1 MKELVVVSGK
11 GGTGKTCIVGSFAA
25 VARNK
30 VLVDCDVDASNLHL
44 LLKPEQSDQIHFY
57 GMPKAVIDK
66 DKCSECSI
74 CADLCRFDSIK
85 DKEFEVNSLACEGC
99 AVCYHACPNQ
109 AIRMAEHLSG
119 YLYISDTRFGR
130 LVHARLGIGEG
141 NSGKLV
147 AAVRQQAR
155 KIAADNQCDLIVTDG
170 PPGIGCPVI
179 SSLSGA
185 DLALIVTESTLSG
198 LHDMERVLALVDHF
212 EGKAA
217 VCINKFDLSISNTE
231 EIQRKCKEKGVP
243 VAGKIPYD
251 KEVIEAVRAGCPVVD
266 YTSGK
271 VTDSILG
278 LWNEIK
284 KQLSL

>member
-1 MKELVVVSGK
+1 LKELVVISGK
-11 GGTGKTCIVGSFAA
+11 GGTGKTCITGSFAVLA
-25 VARNK
+25 QNK
-30 VLVDCDVDASNLHL
+30 ILVDCDVDAANLHL
-44 LLKPEQSDQIHFY
+44 LLGPTQNDQQPFY

-66 DKCSECSI
+66 EKCSECGI
-74 CADLCRFDSIK
+74 CANLCRFDAI
-85 DKEFEVNSLACEGC
+85 KEFEVNSLACEGC
-99 AVCYHACPNQ
+99 AVCYHACPNE
-109 AIRMAEHLSG
+109 AIQMAEHLSG
-119 YLYISDTRFGR
+119 YLYISDTRFGW

-155 KIAADNQCDLIVTDG
+155 KIAEDNRCDLIITDG

-185 DLALIVTESTLSG
+185 DLALIVTEPTLSG
-198 LHDMERVLALVDHF
+198 LHDMERVLTLVDHF

-231 EIQRKCKEKGVP
+231 EIQQKCKEKGVP
-243 VAGKIPYD
+243 VVGKIPYD
-251 KEVIEAVRAGCPVVD
+251 KEVIKAVRAGRPVVD

-271 VTDSILG
+271 VKDKIIA
-278 LWNEIK
+278 LWDETK

>member
-44 LLKPEQSDQIHFY
+44 LLKPEQSTQKPFY

-66 DKCSECSI
+66 DKCSECGI
-74 CADLCRFDSIK
+74 CADLCRFDSIL
-85 DKEFEVNSLACEGC
+85 EFEVNSLACEGC

-119 YLYISDTRFGR
+119 YLYVSDTRFGR
-130 LVHARLGIGEG
+130 LVHAKLDIGEG

-155 KIAADNQCDLIVTDG
+155 RIAEDNRCDLIVTDG

-185 DLALIVTESTLSG
+185 DLALIVTEPTLSG

-231 EIQRKCKEKGVP
+231 EIQRKCNEKGVP
-243 VAGKIPYD
+243 IAGRIPYD

-271 VTDSILG
+271 IKDSISG
-278 LWNEIK
+278 LWDEIK

>member
-11 GGTGKTCIVGSFAA
+11 GGTGKTCITGSFAA
-25 VARNK
+25 LAQNK
-30 VLVDCDVDASNLHL
+30 VLVDCDVDAANLHL
-44 LLKPEQSDQIHFY
+44 LLGPTQNDQQPFY

-66 DKCSECSI
+66 EKCSECGI
-74 CADLCRFDSIK
+74 CADLCRFDAI
-85 DKEFEVNSLACEGC
+85 KEFEVNSLACEGC
-99 AVCYHACPNQ
+99 AVCYHACPNG
-109 AIRMAEHLSG
+109 AIQMAEHLSG

-155 KIAADNQCDLIVTDG
+155 KITEDNRCDLIITDG

-185 DLALIVTESTLSG
+185 DLALIVTEPTLSG
-198 LHDMERVLALVDHF
+198 LHDMERVLTLVDHF

-231 EIQRKCKEKGVP
+231 EIQQICKEKGVP
-243 VAGKIPYD
+243 VVGKIPYD
-251 KEVIEAVRAGCPVVD
+251 REVIKAVRAGRPVVD

-271 VTDSILG
+271 VKDKIIA
-278 LWNEIK
+278 LWDETK
-284 KQLSL
+284 KQIAL

>member
-1 MKELVVVSGK
+1 LKELVVVSGK

-44 LLKPEQSDQIHFY
+44 LLRPEQKDQKPFY

-66 DKCSECSI
+66 EKCSECGI

-85 DKEFEVNSLACEGC
+85 EYEVNSLACEGC
-99 AVCYHACPNQ
+99 AVCYHACPNE
-109 AIRMAEHLSG
+109 AIQMAEHLSG
-119 YLYISDTRFGR
+119 YLYISDTRFGQ
-130 LVHARLGIGEG
+130 LVHAQLDIGEG

-155 KIAADNQCDLIVTDG
+155 KIAEDNICDLIVTDG

-185 DLALIVTESTLSG
+185 DLALIVTEPTLSG
-198 LHDMERVLALVDHF
+198 LHDMERVLALVEHF

-217 VCINKFDLSISNTE
+217 VCINKFGLSISNTE
-231 EIQRKCKEKGVP
+231 EIQCKCKEKGVSI
-243 VAGKIPYD
+243 AGKIPYD
-251 KEVIEAVRAGCPVVD
+251 KVVIEAVRAGCPVVD

-271 VTDSILG
+271 VTDSILR
-278 LWNEIK
+278 LWDEVK
-284 KQLSL
+284 KQLSM